1 MSRRQSLD
9 SPNYI
14 LFDLDPFQCEFDK
27 VIAAAHHIREVLD
40 HLKMEVFVKTSGGNG
55 LHVVAPLKPGYK
67 YDQVKDFTA
76 VIAKTV
82 MQTKPDLFTIMRSL
96 SARTP
101 GRVYFDYVQVGKG
114 KTIAA
119 PYSVRPRDGAPVST
133 PLRWEEIKEGVR
145 PSDFHMGNTIARIE
159 RLGDLWASVF
169 KGRQSLPNC

>member
-1 MSRRQSLD
+1 M
-9 SPNYI
+9 
-14 LFDLDPFQCEFDK
+14 
-27 VIAAAHHIREVLD
+27 
-40 HLKMEVFVKTSGGNG
+40 
-55 LHVVAPLKPGYK
+55 
-67 YDQVKDFTA
+67 
-76 VIAKTV
+76 IAKTV
-82 MQTKPDLFTIMRSL
+82 MQTKPDLFTITRSL

-119 PYSVRPRDGAPVST
+119 PYSMRPRDGVPVST

-159 RLGDLWASVF
+159 RLGDLWASDL